1 VSELVRLFDLF
12 DSDDISLVFLDING
26 DSSTSQ
32 GRLVRHVMAAFT
44 DYESDVSQT
53 TRGRNY
59 RHAMSTS
66 YIEPGSP
73 WENLFVESFGS
84 RMRDEVPSTE
94 QFDTLI
100 EAQVLIGD
108 WKHDYN
114 NYRLHSSLGWRSP
127 VAYATPWKAENQ
139 LDRLS

>member
-53 TRGRNY
+53 TRGRTT
-59 RHAMSTS
+59 AM
-66 YIEPGSP
+66 P
-73 WENLFVESFGS
+73 
-84 RMRDEVPSTE
+84 
-94 QFDTLI
+94 
-100 EAQVLIGD
+100 
-108 WKHDYN
+108 
-114 NYRLHSSLGWRSP
+114 
-127 VAYATPWKAENQ
+127 
-139 LDRLS
+139 

>member
-1 VSELVRLFDLF
+1 
-12 DSDDISLVFLDING
+12 
-26 DSSTSQ
+26 
-32 GRLVRHVMAAFT
+32 
-44 DYESDVSQT
+44 
-53 TRGRNY
+53 
-59 RHAMSTS
+59 MSTS

-114 NYRLHSSLGWRSP
+114 NYRLHNSLGWRSP
-127 VAYATPWKAENQ
+127 VEYATPWKAENQ